1 MAKDGTHRD
10 WLSDVFV
17 KTPWARSMVE
27 LKNGRVDIIDGAYKT
42 AKRQR
47 FA

>member
-1 MAKDGTHRD
+1 MVLTELDCQMI
-10 WLSDVFV
+10 FV
-17 KTPWARSMVE
+17 KMPWARSIVE
-27 LKNGRVDIIDGAYKT
+27 LKNGRVDIIDGAYKI